1 MTRALGTP
9 QRGQTMAPDEERLA
23 MEIFLIYLDC
33 RGAEKDSLPEAAD
46 KLKHIS
52 R

>member
-1 MTRALGTP
+1 
-9 QRGQTMAPDEERLA
+9 LA

-33 RGAEKDSLPEAAD
+33 PSAEKDSLPEAAD
-46 KLKHIS
+46 KPKHIS